1 MNELPTDIAI
11 ARYGLKQ
18 RFQDL
23 QNCVKKRDS
32 NLFLSARDAYF
43 EYVQNDGIFK
53 KILGEDLKSGLM
65 PSEELSFEEW
75 LDIGSG
81 TIDEI
86 KKDFDAIHQVH
97 DILVKGLDEALSFI
111 GYSEEEIP
119 AKVVNTTEKNGKPYL
134 EIKGGKGHL
143 KMNERSKMIPIGD
156 KDGRRFRLLQILCI
170 PIFGVEVKT
179 DIIWGHIKQSKDEF
193 DNDLKD
199 GYRRPQKIISII
211 DNTIKELEKK
221 KYGLQGKIKFRHNE
235 YKSTYWLTLIED

>member
-1 MNELPTDIAI
+1 MNELATETAI
-11 ARYGLKQ
+11 ARYGLNQ

-23 QNCVKKRDS
+23 QNCVEKKD
-32 NLFLSARDAYF
+32 NDLFLSARDAYF
-43 EYVQNDGIFK
+43 EYVRNDLLFE
-53 KILGEDLKSGLM
+53 KILGKDLASGTMIGKDLS
-65 PSEELSFEEW
+65 SEERLNLGF
-75 LDIGSG
+75 G
-81 TIDEI
+81 TVDEM
-86 KKDFDAIHQVH
+86 KQDFNAINRVH
-97 DILVKGLDEALSFI
+97 DILIKGLDEALSLA
-111 GYSEEEIP
+111 GSPEEEIP
-119 AKVVNTTEKNGKPYL
+119 AKSVPTTEKNGKPYL

-143 KMNERSKMIPIGD
+143 KMSERSKMIPIGD

-221 KYGLQGKIKFRHNE
+221 KYGLQGKIRFRHNE
-235 YKSTYWLTLIED
+235 YKSTYWLTLVED